1 MNVQIEKDIPI
12 PGGLKGRV
20 NLGVIPLGEM
30 QVGDSIRVDCAPEDI
45 RRVIA
50 SLRIRAHRYASQ
62 HPGWKFT
69 ASQKGG
75 VIRLWRIE

>member
-1 MNVQIEKDIPI
+1 
-12 PGGLKGRV
+12 
-20 NLGVIPLGEM
+20 M

-50 SLRIRAHRYASQ
+50 SLRIRAHRYARQ